1 MGKTDSNNSKNN
13 QKISFSS
20 AEFAPDFDIDYTPVL
35 NAANPIVKIIENLQE
50 AGVIKLTLPKN
61 QEERI
66 RKWVEMNIPNSPYK
80 PHYVKA
86 FKIVLSLEDPNSMKQ
101 VDVVEKVFDEFE
113 PNFKKQSLRKRIRPF
128 LNSFEVDK

>member
-1 MGKTDSNNSKNN
+1 MGKTDSNNSNNN
-13 QKISFSS
+13 QKASVNVSYDPDLS
-20 AEFAPDFDIDYTPVL
+20 A
-35 NAANPIVKIIENLQE
+35 VKPLKSIIKTLKD
-50 AGVIKLTLPKN
+50 ADVIKLTEAKDR
-61 QEERI
+61 EERI
-66 RKWVEMNIPNSPYK
+66 RQWVEMNIPNSPYK